1 MEDECHICLFPV
13 IDSPYAMIDNRAER
27 GKYHVEC
34 LEKWLKYS
42 NNGLL
47 TQYEI
52 KSYTIFHADIVI
64 EKIRVPPRVIFRDN
78 RYTMIANPQVT
89 PDRSDQCCVIL

>member
-13 IDSPYAMIDNRAER
+13 TDSPYAMIDNRAER

-34 LEKWLKYS
+34 LEKWVRYS

-52 KSYTIFHADIVI
+52 KSYTIFHAGVVI
-64 EKIRVPPRVIFRDN
+64 EKVKVPPKVIFVDR
-78 RYTMIANPQVT
+78 RYTRVDNSQVT
-89 PDRSDQCCVIL
+89 LDRSNWCCVIL